1 MTQISCHDTIS
12 ELYFDTHATKSKMLR
27 DMITGLT
34 VA

>member
-12 ELYFDTHATKSKMLR
+12 ESYFDTHAAISEMLR